1 MGEQAI
7 EEQSVRMPPPA
18 PPTAEGIVRE
28 ATSIL
33 RKATV
38 SQEGELADAGLG
50 VAVTAHLADVMQE
63 SAPKKAVAKSA
74 NAEELTTDDL
84 SALREA
90 IDALSQ
96 EKGQSFIGE
105 HDVLSDIKQEL
116 VDYEEDLGEL
126 KDITE
131 STGRKQLQQT
141 KGAARLY
148 KKVNRIMGRMD
159 TVVAKLKTRESKLTE
174 NMDMLHKSEAHEGH
188 LVTVQDLLGAVQ
200 GLQKVPDSSR
210 LERISEV
217 IASMDEDSDGIVKV
231 EHVQKVIEILGRDNV
246 QLSAKQVKQIIDL
259 IGKEEMLEVENKIE
273 KILGKMPAFEEELV
287 AVPEAVKEQAI
298 KSDGG
303 VEKDLTEGAGEN
315 VIEDMAVEMN
325 EEKME
330 QHIAELF
337 SRPDIKKEELKA
349 SASAEALTLENGQIL
364 SRPPR
369 DTSVK
374 DVTEKVAEEAVSV
387 EEEVKGEKDQQQ
399 EEQELE
405 KIPQTNGSS
414 KH

>member
-1 MGEQAI
+1 M
-7 EEQSVRMPPPA
+7 
-18 PPTAEGIVRE
+18 
-28 ATSIL
+28 
-33 RKATV
+33 
-38 SQEGELADAGLG
+38 
-50 VAVTAHLADVMQE
+50 
-63 SAPKKAVAKSA
+63 AVAKPA
-74 NAEELTTDDL
+74 NAEELTIDDL
-84 SALREA
+84 SALRDA

-96 EKGQSFIGE
+96 EKGQSFVGE
-105 HDVLSDIKQEL
+105 HDVLADIKQEL

-126 KDITE
+126 KDVAE
-131 STGRKQLQQT
+131 SSGRKQMKQT

-148 KKVNRIMGRMD
+148 KKVNRIMSRMD
-159 TVVAKLKTRESKLTE
+159 TVVAKLKSRETKLTE
-174 NMDMLHKSEAHEGH
+174 NLDKIVEKSEVHEGH

-259 IGKEEMLEVENKIE
+259 IGKEEMLEVESKIE
-273 KILGKMPAFEEELV
+273 KILGKMPAFEEEVVLV
-287 AVPEAVKEQAI
+287 KEAAKEQAI
-298 KSDGG
+298 KSEGG
-303 VEKDLTEGAGEN
+303 VEKDLTEAAGEN
-315 VIEDMAVEMN
+315 VMEDIAVEMN

-337 SRPDIKKEELKA
+337 SRPDTKKDEFKA
-349 SASAEALTLENGQIL
+349 STTAETMILENGQIL

-369 DTSVK
+369 DNSVK
-374 DVTEKVAEEAVSV
+374 DVTKRAAQDSVNVEEAV
-387 EEEVKGEKDQQQ
+387 KCEKEQQQ

-405 KIPQTNGSS
+405 KIPQKNGSS

>member
-1 MGEQAI
+1 MG
-7 EEQSVRMPPPA
+7 
-18 PPTAEGIVRE
+18 
-28 ATSIL
+28 
-33 RKATV
+33 
-38 SQEGELADAGLG
+38 
-50 VAVTAHLADVMQE
+50 
-63 SAPKKAVAKSA
+63 
-74 NAEELTTDDL
+74 
-84 SALREA
+84 
-90 IDALSQ
+90 
-96 EKGQSFIGE
+96 
-105 HDVLSDIKQEL
+105 
-116 VDYEEDLGEL
+116 DYEEDLGEL

-141 KGAARLY
+141 KGAARLF

-174 NMDMLHKSEAHEGH
+174 NMDMLHKSEVHEGH

-287 AVPEAVKEQAI
+287 AVTEAV
-298 KSDGG
+298 
-303 VEKDLTEGAGEN
+303 KDLTESAGEN
-315 VIEDMAVEMN
+315 VIEDMAAEMN

-337 SRPDIKKEELKA
+337 SRPDTKKEELKA
-349 SASAEALTLENGQIL
+349 STTVEAMTLENGQIL

-374 DVTEKVAEEAVSV
+374 DVTEKAAKEAVSV

-405 KIPQTNGSS
+405 KIPQKNGSS